1 MAGKSIGG
9 FVITPHK
16 VSICILLQVYAPPAQ
31 VLVPFPFSS
40 VSQHNRLGLFLLS
53 LTKSYDDILEPKLDE
68 LTNQLDE
75 IGGGVLNHWLSD
87 HLINNISSIK
97 LPDDLFNLFSTLR
110 GTLGGGPETGIEDE
124 QIILDHNSQLGM
136 FLRRCLLAFNQ
147 LSFEGVCHLLTNIG
161 TYYKEDPPSRG
172 ADDLPDEDDSN
183 NDLEELMDCEDM
195 DLEPFVSEKISEEIE
210 AQARAREGSPF
221 HIHAPR
227 SILGQVEDMPN
238 SSGVMHHDV
247 CIQDV
252 EFVHQPNDALRDD
265 QGQHG
270 VFLRTNWQVQGYLR
284 EQADLIEKHASSFP
298 LNAFESTLKQL
309 QKMAPELRRVHYL
322 RYLNNLYHDDYP
334 ASTESLCSYFD
345 YSFPSHCPCKR
356 IPLDSLEACCY
367 SFPEQ
372 TFSEPTSRS
381 ILVRLES
388 PRTMRANSEAA
399 AFVPFPAGLYCFLIA
414 PKEPQSDQK
423 MRFDGVEGVIA
434 PSITPSMDFGRYE
447 IALLCLGMMHCH
459 FGHPKQALKVLTEA
473 VQVSQK
479 NNDDACLSYTL
490 TAICNLLSETGISSA
505 TGIIGSSYSPVTS
518 FASSLAI
525 QQQLLVLLT
534 RSLKRAETLKLTRL
548 VASNRLTMAKFD
560 LSHVKRPLLSFGP
573 KSSTKLRTCPSDV
586 FKELRLSPFLLSEF
600 GLDGASVTIDGAFST
615 AWLKNLR
622 KPMASL
628 ILLQENEY
636 GSGSESLHF
645 GGQPSPIPGSVLQLS
660 GSSYLLRATAWELY
674 GSSPLARLNALIHAT
689 CFTDA
694 SSSADVELAYVKLI
708 QHLSIFR
715 GHKEAFT
722 ALKVA
727 EGKFLGFTKSRIQI
741 LKLQLLHDHA
751 LHRGQLKLAQRVCD
765 ELGALASSVS
775 GVDLEVKTEACLRH
789 ARTLLAA
796 NQFSQAASV
805 AHSLF
810 CMCYKFNLQVE
821 NATSLLLLAEIH
833 KKSGNAV
840 LGLPYALA
848 SLSFCQSFNLD
859 LLEASATLALAEL
872 WLSLGSNHAKRAST
886 LIHRALPMI
895 FGHGGLELQA
905 RANIAVAKCYLSD
918 SSFSASEDFEAILDP
933 LRQASEDLE
942 VLEYHELAAE
952 AFYLMANVFNNLGQF
967 DEREKAATS
976 FKRHVLALENAEY
989 EEDPLSTET

>member
-1 MAGKSIGG
+1 MAGKSIGT
-9 FVITPHK
+9 FAITPHK

-53 LTKSYDDILEPKLDE
+53 LTKAYDNILEPKLDE
-68 LTNQLDE
+68 LMNQLDE
-75 IGGGVLNHWLSD
+75 IGGLPKHWLSD
-87 HLINNISSIK
+87 HLINNLSLIK

-161 TYYKEDPPSRG
+161 TYYKAALRSRD
-172 ADDLPDEDDSN
+172 ADDLHDEDDSN

-195 DLEPFVSEKISEEIE
+195 DLEPFVSEKNSEDIE
-210 AQARAREGSPF
+210 AQ
-221 HIHAPR
+221 PR
-227 SILGQVEDMPN
+227 TRSLHGLVEDMPN
-238 SSGVMHHDV
+238 CSGVMHHGA
-247 CIQDV
+247 CIQGV
-252 EFVHQPNDALRDD
+252 EFVHQPNDASRDD
-265 QGQHG
+265 QDQHG

-309 QKMAPELRRVHYL
+309 QKMAPELHRVHYL

-345 YSFPSHCPCKR
+345 YS
-356 IPLDSLEACCY
+356 A
-367 SFPEQ
+367 
-372 TFSEPTSRS
+372 
-381 ILVRLES
+381 
-388 PRTMRANSEAA
+388 
-399 AFVPFPAGLYCFLIA
+399 
-414 PKEPQSDQK
+414 
-423 MRFDGVEGVIA
+423 GVEGVIA

-548 VASNRLTMAKFD
+548 VASNRLGMAKFD

-573 KSSTKLRTCPSDV
+573 KSSTKLQTCPSDV

-600 GLDGASVTIDGAFST
+600 GSDGASVTIDGALST

-628 ILLQENEY
+628 ILLQENEC
-636 GSGSESLHF
+636 GSGCESWKF

-689 CFTDA
+689 CFTHA

-715 GHKEAFT
+715 GHKEAFA

-727 EGKFLGFTKSRIQI
+727 ERKFSAFTKSRIHV

-859 LLEASATLALAEL
+859 LLEASATLTLAEL

-952 AFYLMANVFNNLGQF
+952 AFYLMANVFNNLGQL

-976 FKRHVLALENAEY
+976 FKRHVLALEDAEY
-989 EEDPLSTET
+989 EEDPLSTDT